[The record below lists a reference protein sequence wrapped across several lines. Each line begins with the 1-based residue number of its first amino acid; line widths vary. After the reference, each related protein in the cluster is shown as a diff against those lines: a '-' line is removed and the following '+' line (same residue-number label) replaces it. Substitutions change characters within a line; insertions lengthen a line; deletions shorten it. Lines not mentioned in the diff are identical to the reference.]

1 MEAQIVQFLW
11 DTFIAEGALVIAAVF
26 IVGQL
31 IKTLEIFDK
40 VSNRYISLIAVVI
53 GAAVAV
59 ISPDVYPGEDLM
71 TAGIKGASLGLMT
84 TGLYEVLKIFFPK
97 LTCKLEEKTAN
108 LDSAL
113 SEIVEATEK
122 AGKEDVEDSK
132 TSDRPIEELVDEVAD
147 ALMEA
152 DPELTESVKEL
163 IEEKLAEKAEENKEQ
178 E

>member
-11 DTFIAEGALVIAAVF
+11 DTFIEEGALVIAAVF

-40 VSNRYISLIAVVI
+40 VSNRYISLIAVII

-59 ISPDVYPGEDLM
+59 VSPDVYPGEDVM

-97 LTCKLEEKTAN
+97 LTCKLEEKTAG

-122 AGKEDVEDSK
+122 AGKEDVEDAK
-132 TSDRPIEELVDEVAD
+132 TSDKPIEELADEVVD
-147 ALMEA
+147 ALMNA
-152 DPELTESVKEL
+152 DPELTESIKEL
-163 IEEKLAEKAEENKEQ
+163 IEEKLVEKTENKEQ